1 VQENLKLVWQNASN
15 LKGKEVDSISSLNN
29 IAIIKNIIK
38 CSSELKN
45 QAIVLKLPATII
57 IDDKLFTAFIESV
70 RLLEMCGAKIYIVH
84 DHIDLRS
91 SSLISQIDENFSQKI
106 SKISDYSS
114 LNNPIIMEI
123 LSSYVNKLIVTKLSS
138 VGCYAV
144 GISGKDAN
152 LLQAKKS
159 KLSHRKIV
167 NHDVINIGFLSEPI
181 IINPEIL
188 LNFEDNNIIPVIAPF
203 ASDDQEKTHLLNVNL
218 TVATIASALSAEHLI
233 FPYEILQVSETF
245 PYNIKIRDINLLKSM
260 LDDSNNFIEEELIK
274 IAVNALEN
282 NNGYVHFVNSE
293 VPNSIL
299 STMFDININ

>member
-1 VQENLKLVWQNASN
+1 MQENLKLVWQNASN
-15 LKGKEVDSISSLNN
+15 LKNKEVDSISSLNN

-70 RLLEMCGAKIYIVH
+70 RLLEMCGTKIYIVH

-106 SKISDYSS
+106 SKISDYNS
-114 LNNPIIMEI
+114 LNNPIIMET

-138 VGCYAV
+138 IGCYAV

-152 LLQAKKS
+152 LLQAKKA
-159 KLSHRKIV
+159 KLSYRKIV
-167 NHDVINIGFLSEPI
+167 NQDVINIGFLSEPI
-181 IINPEIL
+181 MINPEIL
-188 LNFEDNNIIPVIAPF
+188 LNFADNNIISVIAPF

-218 TVATIASALSAEHLI
+218 TLATIASALSAEHLI
-233 FPYEILQVSETF
+233 LPYEILQVSETF

-260 LDDSNNFIEEELIK
+260 LDDSNNFIEEALIK
-274 IAVNALEN
+274 IAVNVLEN

-293 VPNSIL
+293 APNSIL
-299 STMFDININ
+299 STIFDININ

>member
-1 VQENLKLVWQNASN
+1 MQENLKLVWQNASN
-15 LKGKEVDSISSLNN
+15 LKNKEVDSISSLNN

-70 RLLEMCGAKIYIVH
+70 RLLEMCGTKIYIVH

-106 SKISDYSS
+106 SKISDYNF
-114 LNNPIIMEI
+114 LNNPIIMET

-138 VGCYAV
+138 IGCYAV

-152 LLQAKKS
+152 LLQAKKA
-159 KLSHRKIV
+159 KLSYRKIV
-167 NHDVINIGFLSEPI
+167 NQDVINIGFLSEPI
-181 IINPEIL
+181 MINPEIL
-188 LNFEDNNIIPVIAPF
+188 LNFADNNIISVIAPF

-218 TVATIASALSAEHLI
+218 TLATIASALSAEHLI
-233 FPYEILQVSETF
+233 LPYEILQVSETF

-260 LDDSNNFIEEELIK
+260 LDDSNNFIEEALIK
-274 IAVNALEN
+274 IAVNVLEN

-293 VPNSIL
+293 APNSIL
-299 STMFDININ
+299 STIFDININ

>member
-1 VQENLKLVWQNASN
+1 MQENLKLVWQNASN

-45 QAIVLKLPATII
+45 QAIVLKLPAAII

-106 SKISDYSS
+106 SKISDY
-114 LNNPIIMEI
+114 NPIIMEI

-138 VGCYAV
+138 IGCYAV

-181 IINPEIL
+181 MINPEIL
-188 LNFEDNNIIPVIAPF
+188 LNFEDNNIILVIAPF
-203 ASDDQEKTHLLNVNL
+203 ANDDQEKTHLLNVNL

-233 FPYEILQVSETF
+233 LPYEILQVSETF

-299 STMFDININ
+299 STMFDVNIN

>member
-1 VQENLKLVWQNASN
+1 MQENLKLVWQNASN
-15 LKGKEVDSISSLNN
+15 LKNKEVDSISSLNN

-70 RLLEMCGAKIYIVH
+70 RLLEMCGTKIYIVH

-106 SKISDYSS
+106 SKISDYNS
-114 LNNPIIMEI
+114 LNNPIIMET

-138 VGCYAV
+138 IGCYAV

-152 LLQAKKS
+152 LLQAKKA
-159 KLSHRKIV
+159 KLSYRKIV
-167 NHDVINIGFLSEPI
+167 NQDVINIGFLSEPI
-181 IINPEIL
+181 MINPEIL
-188 LNFEDNNIIPVIAPF
+188 LNFADNNIISVIAPF

-218 TVATIASALSAEHLI
+218 TLATIASALSAEHLI
-233 FPYEILQVSETF
+233 LPYEILQVSETF

-260 LDDSNNFIEEELIK
+260 LDDSNNFIEEALIK

-293 VPNSIL
+293 APNSIL

>member
-1 VQENLKLVWQNASN
+1 MQENLKLVWQNASN

-57 IDDKLFTAFIESV
+57 IDNKLFTAFIESV

-138 VGCYAV
+138 IGCYAV
-144 GISGKDAN
+144 GILGKDAN

-167 NHDVINIGFLSEPI
+167 NHDVIN
-181 IINPEIL
+181 
-188 LNFEDNNIIPVIAPF
+188 VIAPF
-203 ASDDQEKTHLLNVNL
+203 ANDDQEKTHLLNVNL
-218 TVATIASALSAEHLI
+218 TVATIASALSEEHLI
-233 FPYEILQVSETF
+233 LPYEILQVSETF

>member
-1 VQENLKLVWQNASN
+1 M
-15 LKGKEVDSISSLNN
+15 
-29 IAIIKNIIK
+29 
-38 CSSELKN
+38 KN
-45 QAIVLKLPATII
+45 QAIVLKLSATII
-57 IDDKLFTAFIESV
+57 IDDKLFTTFIESV

-138 VGCYAV
+138 IGCYAV

-181 IINPEIL
+181 INPEIL
-188 LNFEDNNIIPVIAPF
+188 LNFADNNIIPVVAPF

-233 FPYEILQVSETF
+233 LPYEILQVSKTL
-245 PYNIKIRDINLLKSM
+245 PYNIKIQDINLLKSM
-260 LDDSNNFIEEELIK
+260 LDDSNNFIEEALIK

-282 NNGYVHFVNSE
+282 NNG
-293 VPNSIL
+293 
-299 STMFDININ
+299 